1 MEKSIVF
8 IIQTTENKANKND
21 DQRVRVKTTEDKLK

>member
-8 IIQTTENKANKND
+8 IIQTIENKANKND
-21 DQRVRVKTTEDKLK
+21 DQRVRVKTTEDKVK